1 MGEALIRG
9 MLQSGFL
16 ANASDA
22 VAFDPYPPQREKLKT
37 QLGITV
43 VTSNIDVV
51 KQVQWVIL
59 CVKPNTVGAVF
70 KEIAPVLT
78 PDHLI
83 ISICAG
89 VTIQTLSAG
98 AGTNRVVRVMP
109 NTPCMVGQSASG
121 FACAEG
127 VTEPEKATILRMLQ
141 SVGVAVEVA
150 ENLLDAVTGVSGS
163 GPGMRQLRRGHW
175 QESTDGGG
183 VVALDSWSEC
193 IRCHHL
199 STYPPLDDMVC
210 IVCIHKHARTH
221 AHVYVRAFVPVFFS
235 SCVCVLVCVCVCVC
249 ARARA
254 YVCSVRGVVH

>member
-163 GPGMRQLRRGHW
+163 GPAYVALFIEAMA
-175 QESTDGGG
+175 DGG
-183 VVALDSWSEC
+183 
-193 IRCHHL
+193 
-199 STYPPLDDMVC
+199 
-210 IVCIHKHARTH
+210 
-221 AHVYVRAFVPVFFS
+221 VRAGLPRPIAEKLAAQT
-235 SCVCVLVCVCVCVC
+235 VLGTATMVLQGKGPADVKNGVTSPGGTTIEAVHQLEVGGF
-249 ARARA
+249 RA
-254 YVCSVRGVVH
+254 SVMNAVHAASEKSKALSRL